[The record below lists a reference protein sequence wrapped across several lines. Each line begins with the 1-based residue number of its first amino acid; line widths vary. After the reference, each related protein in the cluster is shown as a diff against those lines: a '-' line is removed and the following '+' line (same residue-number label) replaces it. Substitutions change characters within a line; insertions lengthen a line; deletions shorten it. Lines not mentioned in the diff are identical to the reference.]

1 MKASGRP
8 WGRPNPPSPR
18 IRGLKEVEKRKGK
31 EKMNLLIPGR
41 VADFVLLLIFCGI
54 ILVLMLLADRGKR
67 FELRRRLAALD
78 AMPEAIGRAV
88 EMGRPVHYTPGGNP
102 IHGVRGTHVQ
112 MGLVICGYVARL
124 CARLG
129 AKLTVSVATAEQ
141 IPIAEEIYR
150 GAFVAEGRPEVQP
163 DVRFYG
169 AGDPSFGAGCLGTM
183 SRERTAT
190 NMIIG
195 GSGSD
200 FPIVA
205 EGAFR
210 VGAFQIGGNANVFMI
225 PLVVAACDYTLIG
238 EELFAAGAI
247 LSEDTTQLAGIVA
260 NDISKVFIVA
270 VILLGVVLMTAG
282 APIVLQ
288 LLKL

>member
-1 MKASGRP
+1 
-8 WGRPNPPSPR
+8 
-18 IRGLKEVEKRKGK
+18 
-31 EKMNLLIPGR
+31 MNLVISGR
-41 VADFVLLLIFCGI
+41 VADFVLFLIFCGT
-54 ILVLMLLADRGKR
+54 ILALTLQAGRGKR
-67 FELRRRLAALD
+67 FELKKRLPALD
-78 AMPEAIGRAV
+78 AISEAIGRAV

-102 IHGVRGTHVQ
+102 LHGVRGTHIQ
-112 MGLVICGYVARL
+112 MGLVICGHVARI

-129 AKLTVSVATAEQ
+129 AKLMVSVATAEQ

-150 GAFVAEGRPEVQP
+150 GAFVAESRPEVQP

-169 AGDPSFGAGCLGTM
+169 AGDPSFGAGCLGTIF
-183 SRERTAT
+183 RERAAV

-210 VGAFQIGGNANVFMI
+210 AGAFQIGGNANVFMI

-238 EELFAAGAI
+238 EELFAAGAM
-247 LSEDTTQLAGIVA
+247 LSEDATQLAGIVA